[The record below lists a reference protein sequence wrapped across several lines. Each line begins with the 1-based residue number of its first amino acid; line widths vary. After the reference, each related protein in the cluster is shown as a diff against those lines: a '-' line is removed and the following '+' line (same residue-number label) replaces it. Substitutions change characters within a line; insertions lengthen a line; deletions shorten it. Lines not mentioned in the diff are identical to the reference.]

1 MRYTMLLKQNRTWL
15 VMVALVTTLS
25 SLLAFVSS
33 SQAAAPQAAGL
44 PIVAQNHVINDD
56 LTVRSGQTI
65 DGDVV
70 VYNGDVRVERGGAIH
85 GNLVVYG
92 GDIEVKRD
100 GVVQGS
106 ITSIGGDVEID
117 GRVDGSIAA
126 TGGNVKLGGEA
137 VVTGDISVVSGE
149 VQQDRGAVVEGS
161 LLRGPAIN
169 LPAVPAFV
177 PLPGAAN
184 VQGMPVQSQPTPA
197 ELFLALVGRVL
208 RGLLVLGVAVL
219 TAWLLLKWRPALVEE
234 TRSLLAERTALA
246 FAVGLIFN
254 LFGLAVIGLL
264 WITVCF
270 RPPAVLLGLLFVA
283 INLVGTVV
291 VGDEIGRRIDVRV
304 AGSRSG
310 GHWPQ
315 PWRTVIGIM
324 APASILVFLWIL
336 GSCFGFFA
344 FLGALI
350 LTAFGV
356 GAMLV
361 KFLKLGEPTPSV
373 SAAAP
378 APSEPAEEAAESRA
392 AIVPVEATIQPAPES
407 PTTIVLPAAPPT
419 TDAADAGAEEAPPIA
434 PTSAAPA
441 EADDFTRIIGIGP
454 VFDQRLKAAGVRTF
468 AELAAYTPG
477 EIAAVIGWPQTR
489 VEHAEIIEQARQLAQ
504 GVS

>member
-15 VMVALVTTLS
+15 VMAALVTTLS
-25 SLLAFVSS
+25 SLLVFAPSL
-33 SQAAAPQAAGL
+33 QAAAPNAPDL
-44 PIVAQNHVINDD
+44 PALEQNQLFNDD
-56 LTVRSGQTI
+56 LTVGGGETI

-70 VYNGDVRVERGGAIH
+70 VYNGDVRVERDGVIR
-85 GNLVVYG
+85 GNLVVYS
-92 GDIEVKRD
+92 GDIKVKRD

-106 ITSIGGDVEID
+106 ITSISGDVEID

-126 TGGNVKLGGEA
+126 TSGNVKLGGDA

-149 VQQDRGAVVEGS
+149 VQQGRGAVVEGS
-161 LLRGPAIN
+161 LLRGPAIQ
-169 LPAVPAFV
+169 LPPVPAFV
-177 PLPGAAN
+177 PLPGAATAPAR
-184 VQGMPVQSQPTPA
+184 QTPTPS
-197 ELFLALVGRVL
+197 EFFLALVGRVL
-208 RGLLVLGVAVL
+208 RGLLILGVAVL

-234 TRSLLAERTALA
+234 ARSLLAERTALA

-254 LFGLAVIGLL
+254 LLSLAVIGLL

-283 INLVGTVV
+283 INLVGAVV
-291 VGDEIGRRIDVRV
+291 VGDEIGRRID
-304 AGSRSG
+304 ARSG

-315 PWRTVIGIM
+315 PWRTVIGVV

-361 KFLKLGEPTPSV
+361 KFLKLGEPAPFG
-373 SAAAP
+373 AAATP
-378 APSEPAEEAAESRA
+378 VASEPVAEAAESRA
-392 AIVPVEATIQPAPES
+392 AIVPAEAAMQPAPES
-407 PTTIVLPAAPPT
+407 STAIVLPAAT
-419 TDAADAGAEEAPPIA
+419 LTADAADAGAEEAAPIVPP
-434 PTSAAPA
+434 SAAPA
-441 EADDFTRIIGIGP
+441 EADDFTRITGIGP

-468 AELAAYTPG
+468 AELATYTPG
-477 EIAAVIGWPQTR
+477 EIAAVIGWPQAR
-489 VEHAEIIEQARQLAQ
+489 VERAEIIEQARQLAQ
-504 GVS
+504 GAG